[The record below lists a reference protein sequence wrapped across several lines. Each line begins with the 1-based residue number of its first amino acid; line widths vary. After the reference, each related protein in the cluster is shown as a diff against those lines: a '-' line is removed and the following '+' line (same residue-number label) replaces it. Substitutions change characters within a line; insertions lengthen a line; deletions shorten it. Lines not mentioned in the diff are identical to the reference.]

1 MVDSAHYL
9 DLYHSRNE
17 ETQLVIDILA
27 VYIYPVD
34 KYMLTDAVLK
44 ILDITQDVITDILQ
58 ELIAAGVVVRHVTG
72 NYSLDPA
79 MSFFLFPEKV
89 RQPQYLQ
96 LIQQVKPYSF
106 YSTSARIQELQQL
119 LIAFFTGEKSLLRA
133 PVMRISGELNEYLP
147 HLCYILYFPE
157 YKPLLQLFDAESISR
172 LYQAAIHLQLQSM
185 SAVSM
190 LATEAPVTNWS
201 VLSGMN
207 QPTDDPFAQAVH
219 ALYDQQPDAAFL
231 LFEQGIKQQPKTDR
245 KHMVPLSPVLSF
257 IYAFNLT
264 LLPDS
269 RSYPMITKVV
279 AFYEKKLKAEITPA
293 ISLLHFHQGRKE
305 KAENMLL
312 ILLQGNHGD
321 LISYL
326 AIICLQ
332 IYLPTSK
339 LLKTYKDLSTQLL
352 YKGIQ
357 NNYRFLT
364 YEYLYL
370 FKDEGFRKKED
381 AYQEAASVIGRK
393 PLLSQLKRTAEW
405 ERLLQLLSVPEAP
418 VSEKPQQTTRI
429 AYLVEP
435 TNKEIQVILQSFSN
449 TGGWSRGRPV
459 DMKRFREGVI
469 PGMTP
474 QDVRIGECLIKQ
486 SFYSYGADDYVFE
499 DRVWPEMAGHP
510 YLFMAYDQDISLDIV
525 KGEPELLV
533 NKTGKG
539 FTFDSNLPTTDLSKE
554 IIFIRE
560 SETRL
565 KVIRLT
571 PKQRSLL
578 QTVQQ
583 IPIVPADGKEQL
595 LNALQQMGAHITV
608 HANLEGT
615 ALNIQQRNGDA
626 RITVQLQ
633 PTADALKAA
642 FYVKPFGADPP
653 YCKPGEG
660 AAHIIG
666 IMNGERCQA
675 TRDLDKEKANYT
687 RLLELIQQAVAQE
700 IDDDH
705 IIFSDPLDCLQ
716 LLEVIHEH
724 PDIAV
729 SEWPEGEKLRI
740 RKVVTTRRMA
750 LTVKSNRK
758 WLECQGELKVD
769 EDMVLSLKELL
780 DNTVQH
786 RSRFIPLKNGSY
798 LALTK
803 KLYRQL
809 QEMNSFSIADHES
822 VKIQHM
828 AAHMLDEM
836 LEEAGSVE
844 TDNAF
849 KAQKQR
855 WKEIISVTPAIPPAL
870 QATLRSY
877 QEEGFR
883 WMVRLANLGAGACLA
898 DDMGLGKTIQAITL
912 LLHRAAEGPAL
923 VVCPASVLPNWINEI
938 NRFAPSL
945 RVVMLHAGGD
955 RKELLASV
963 GGYAVVVTTY
973 GLLLSERALLT
984 TIEWDSVILD
994 EAHAIKNHQ
1003 TRTAKAAMALRSHFR
1018 LILTG
1023 TPVQNNLNEIW
1034 SLFHFINPGLL
1045 GTLKHFTRQ
1054 YTTPVVYNPDSTVKV
1069 HLKKLIAPYMLR
1081 RTKGA
1086 VLDELPEKT
1095 EIVKLIPLSHDERAF
1110 YEAIR
1115 LKAIE
1120 NIRKYRVS
1128 DSKQHL
1134 NTLTEIGKLR
1144 MAACH
1149 PQMLHTE
1156 VNIPSSKLSTFLE
1169 IVEELIS
1176 NKHRA
1181 LVFSQFVRHLDL
1193 VKRALDDKGIS
1204 YLYLDGA
1211 TSIPDRE
1218 ERVKQ
1223 FQGGTADLFLISL
1236 KAGGLGLNL
1245 TAADYVIHL
1254 DPWWNPAI
1262 EEQASDRAYRMGQT
1276 KPVTIYRLVMQDTI
1290 EEKIISLHRNKRDLA
1305 DQLLAGSD
1313 ITGKLSTEELIALIM
1328 K

>member
-9 DLYHSRNE
+9 DIYHSRNE

-34 KYMLTDAVLK
+34 KYMLIDAALK
-44 ILDITQDVITDILQ
+44 ILDIPQDAISDILE
-58 ELIAAGVVVRHVTG
+58 ELIAAGIVVKHVTG

-89 RQPQYLQ
+89 RQPHYLQ
-96 LIQQVKPYSF
+96 LIQQVRQYSF
-106 YSTSARIQELQQL
+106 YSSNARIQELQQL

-133 PVMRISGELNEYLP
+133 PVMRISGEVNEYLP
-147 HLCYILYFPE
+147 HLCYLLYFPE
-157 YKPLLQLFDAESISR
+157 YKFLLQFFDTDVLQVI
-172 LYQAAIHLQLQSM
+172 YQAAINLQLQN
-185 SAVSM
+185 M
-190 LATEAPVTNWS
+190 LPVTLLETPVTSWS
-201 VLSGMN
+201 ILEGSL
-207 QPTDDPFAQAVH
+207 TASDDPFAQAVM
-219 ALYDQQPDAAFL
+219 ALYDQQPDAAVL
-231 LFEQGIKQQPKTDR
+231 LFGEGIKQQPKTDR
-245 KHMVPLSPVLSF
+245 KHLVPLSPLIGF

-264 LLPDS
+264 LIPDS
-269 RSYPMITKVV
+269 RSYPLITKIVT
-279 AFYEKKLKAEITPA
+279 FYEKKLKADLTPA
-293 ISLLHFHQGRKE
+293 LSLLHFHQGRKE

-321 LISYL
+321 LLSYL
-326 AIICLQ
+326 ALICLQ
-332 IYLPTSK
+332 IYLPGSK

-357 NNYRFLT
+357 NHYRFLT
-364 YEYLYL
+364 HEYLYL
-370 FKDEGFRKKED
+370 FKDEGFRKKEE
-381 AYQEAASVIGRK
+381 AWQEAASVIGKK
-393 PLLSQLKRTAEW
+393 PLFAQLKRTAEW
-405 ERLLQLLSVPEAP
+405 ERLLKLLSVPEVVQA
-418 VSEKPQQTTRI
+418 EKPQQTTRI

-435 TNKEIQVILQSFSN
+435 TTKEIQVILQSFNNNS
-449 TGGWSRGRPV
+449 GWSKGRPV

-469 PGMTP
+469 QGMTP

-486 SFYSYGADDYVFE
+486 SFYSYGSDDYVFE

-510 YLFMAYDQDISLDIV
+510 YLFMAHDQEISFDIV

-539 FTFDSNLPTTDLSKE
+539 FTFDSNLPTTDLTKE

-571 PKQRSLL
+571 PKQRSVL

-595 LNALQQMGAHITV
+595 LGALQQIGAHITV

-615 ALNIQQRNGDA
+615 SLNIQQRKGDT

-633 PTADALKAA
+633 PTADALKAS
-642 FYVKPFGADPP
+642 FFVKPFGADPP

-675 TRDLDKEKANYT
+675 SRDLDAEKANYA
-687 RLLELIQQAVAQE
+687 RLLELIQQAIAQE

-705 IIFSDPLDCLQ
+705 IIFSEPMDCLQ
-716 LLEVIHEH
+716 LLEVIHEN
-724 PDIAV
+724 PAIAI

-740 RKVVTTRRMA
+740 KKVVTTSRMA
-750 LTVKSNRK
+750 ITVKSNRK

-780 DNTVQH
+780 DKTVQH
-786 RSRFIPLKNGSY
+786 SSRFIPLKNGSY

-809 QEMNSFSIADHES
+809 NEMNSFAVADHES
-822 VKIQHM
+822 VKIQSM
-828 AAHMLDEM
+828 ATHMLDE
-836 LEEAGSVE
+836 LLDEAGSVE
-844 TDNAF
+844 TDAAF

-855 WKEIISVTPAIPPAL
+855 WKEIISVTPAIPAAL
-870 QATLRSY
+870 QATLRPY
-877 QEEGFR
+877 QEDGFR
-883 WMVRLANLGAGACLA
+883 WMLRLANLGAGACLA

-912 LLHRAAEGPAL
+912 MLHRGAEGPAL

-955 RKELLASV
+955 RKELLASA
-963 GGYAVVVTTY
+963 GGFSVVVTTY

-984 TIEWDSVILD
+984 TIEWDTVILD
-994 EAHAIKNHQ
+994 EAHAIKNNQ
-1003 TRTAKAAMALRSHFR
+1003 TRTAKAAMALQAHFR

-1023 TPVQNNLNEIW
+1023 TPIQNNLNEIW

-1045 GTLKHFTRQ
+1045 GTLKHFTKQ
-1054 YTTPVVYNPDSTVKV
+1054 FTTPVVYNPDSTVKN

-1169 IVEELIS
+1169 IAAELIT

>member
-1 MVDSAHYL
+1 MREIYL
-9 DLYHSRNE
+9 SLHDE
-17 ETQLVIDILA
+17 AKQVIDVLA
-27 VYIYPVD
+27 IYIYPVD
-34 KYMLTDAVLK
+34 VYTLTDAVHQ
-44 ILDITQDVITDILQ
+44 IREIPQDVITDILQ
-58 ELIAAGVVVRHVTG
+58 ELIAAGIVVRHVTG
-72 NYSLDPA
+72 NYSLEPA
-79 MSFFLFPEKV
+79 MSFLLFPEKIKEA
-89 RQPQYLQ
+89 PYLQ
-96 LIQQVKPYSF
+96 LLQQVKPHSF

-119 LIAFFTGEKSLLRA
+119 LLAYFTGERSLLRA

-147 HLCYILYFPE
+147 HLCYLLYYPV
-157 YKPLLQLFDAESISR
+157 YKPLLQLFDTDSLASI
-172 LYQAAIHLQLQSM
+172 YQAAIGLQLQSM
-185 SAVSM
+185 SPIT
-190 LATEAPVTNWS
+190 LQGDPVTSWL
-201 VLSGMN
+201 VLEGKLT
-207 QPTDDPFAQAVH
+207 PGEDPFASAVI

-269 RSYPMITKVV
+269 RSYPLITKIVT
-279 AFYEKKLKAEITPA
+279 FYDKKLKAETTPA

-305 KAENMLL
+305 KAENLL
-312 ILLQGNHGD
+312 ALLLESKHGH
-321 LISYL
+321 LLSYL
-326 AIICLQ
+326 ALLCLQ
-332 IYLPTSK
+332 AYQPTSK

-352 YKGIQ
+352 YRGIE
-357 NNYRFLT
+357 NSYRFLT

-370 FKDEGFRKKED
+370 FRDEGFRKKED
-381 AYQEAASVIGRK
+381 AYTEAAQVIGKR
-393 PLLSQLKRTAEW
+393 PILSQLKRTAEW
-405 ERLLQLLSVPEAP
+405 ERLLKLLSVPEAAQP
-418 VSEKPQQTTRI
+418 EKPAQTARI
-429 AYLVEP
+429 AYLLDP
-435 TNKEIQVILQSFSN
+435 TTKDIQVIIQSFTN
-449 TGGWSRGRPV
+449 AAGWSRGRPV
-459 DMKRFREGVI
+459 DMKRFADGSM

-474 QDVRIGECLIKQ
+474 QDEKIAACLIKQ
-486 SFYSYGADDYVFE
+486 SFYSYGSEDYVFE
-499 DRVWPEMAGHP
+499 DKVWAEMAGHP
-510 YLFMAYDQDISLDIV
+510 YLYMAHDQDISFDII

-539 FTFDSNLPTTDLSKE
+539 YSFDSNLPTTDLTKD
-554 IIFIRE
+554 IVFIRE

-565 KVIRLT
+565 KVIKLS
-571 PKQRSLL
+571 PKQKSILL
-578 QTVQQ
+578 TVQQ
-583 IPIVPADGKEQL
+583 MPLVPVDGREQL
-595 LNALQQMGAHITV
+595 LTALQQIGAHLTV
-608 HANLEGT
+608 HANLDGA
-615 ALNIQQRNGDA
+615 ALNMQQRLGDA

-642 FYVKPFGADPP
+642 FFVKPFGADPP

-675 TRDLDKEKANYT
+675 TRDLAAEKANYA
-687 RLLELIQQAVAQE
+687 RLLEYIQQAVAQE

-724 PDIAV
+724 PELAI

-740 RKVVTTRRMA
+740 KKVVATKRMM

-780 DNTVQH
+780 DKTVQN

-798 LALTK
+798 LALTR

-809 QEMNSFSIADHES
+809 QEINSFTTPDSEA
-822 VKIQHM
+822 VKIQAM
-828 AAHMLDEM
+828 AAHMLDDL

-844 TDNAF
+844 TDAAF
-849 KAQKQR
+849 KAQRQR
-855 WKEIISVTPAIPPAL
+855 WKEIVAVTPAVPAAL
-870 QATLRSY
+870 QATLRPY
-877 QEEGFR
+877 QEDGFR
-883 WMVRLANLGAGACLA
+883 WLVRLATLGAGACLA

-912 LLHRAAEGPAL
+912 LLHRGAEGPAL
-923 VVCPASVLPNWINEI
+923 VVCPASVLPNWIHEI

-945 RVVMLHAGGD
+945 RVVRLHAGGD
-955 RKELLASV
+955 RKEVLASV
-963 GGYAVVVTTY
+963 SGYCVVVTTY

-984 TIEWDSVILD
+984 TIDWDTVILD
-994 EAHAIKNHQ
+994 EAHAIKNYQ
-1003 TRTAKAAMALRSHFR
+1003 TRTAKAALALHAHFR

-1045 GTLKHFTRQ
+1045 GTLRHFVKQ
-1054 YTTPVVYNPDSTVKV
+1054 FTTPVVYNPDSTVKV
-1069 HLKKLIAPYMLR
+1069 HLRKLIAPYMLR

-1128 DSKQHL
+1128 DSKQHM

-1156 VNIPSSKLSTFLE
+1156 VNIPSSKLSTFME

-1181 LVFSQFVRHLDL
+1181 LVFSQFVRHLEL

-1305 DQLLAGSD
+1305 DQLLQGSD
-1313 ITGKLSTEELIALIM
+1313 ITGKLTTEELIALIM

>member
-1 MVDSAHYL
+1 MREIYL
-9 DLYHSRNE
+9 SRHDE
-17 ETQLVIDILA
+17 AKQVIDVLA
-27 VYIYPVD
+27 IYIYPVD
-34 KYMLTDAVLK
+34 VYTLTDAVHLFRE
-44 ILDITQDVITDILQ
+44 IPQDVIIDILQ
-58 ELIAAGVVVRHVTG
+58 ELIAAGIVVRHVTG
-72 NYSLDPA
+72 SYSLDPA
-79 MSFFLFPEKV
+79 MSFMLFPEKIKET
-89 RQPQYLQ
+89 PYLQ
-96 LIQQVKPYSF
+96 LLQQVKPHSF

-119 LIAFFTGEKSLLRA
+119 LLAYFTGERSLLRA

-147 HLCYILYFPE
+147 HICYLLYYPV
-157 YKPLLQLFDAESISR
+157 YKPLLQLFDADSLATI
-172 LYQAAIHLQLQSM
+172 YHAAIGLQLQSM
-185 SAVSM
+185 SPITLSGPPVSS
-190 LATEAPVTNWS
+190 WS
-201 VLSGMN
+201 VLAGTLT
-207 QPTDDPFAQAVH
+207 PGEDPLVNAVI

-231 LFEQGIKQQPKTDR
+231 LFEQGIKQQAKTDR
-245 KHMVPLSPVLSF
+245 KHLVPLSPVLSF

-269 RSYPMITKVV
+269 RSYPLITKIVT
-279 AFYEKKLKAEITPA
+279 FYDKKLKAEITPA

-305 KAENMLL
+305 KAENLL
-312 ILLQGNHGD
+312 ALLLESKHSH
-321 LISYL
+321 LLSYL
-326 AIICLQ
+326 ALICLQ
-332 IYLPTSK
+332 ACLPGSK
-339 LLKTYKDLSTQLL
+339 LLKTYKDLATQLL
-352 YKGIQ
+352 YRGIE
-357 NNYRFLT
+357 NNYPFLT

-370 FKDEGFRKKED
+370 FRDEGFRK
-381 AYQEAASVIGRK
+381 QEAAYTAAAQVIGKR

-405 ERLLQLLSVPEAP
+405 ERLLKLLSVPEAP
-418 VSEKPQQTTRI
+418 QQEKPAQTARI
-429 AYLVEP
+429 AYLLDP
-435 TNKEIQVILQSFSN
+435 TTKDIQVIIQSFTN
-449 TGGWSRGRPV
+449 AAGWSRGRPV
-459 DMKRFREGVI
+459 DMKRFVDGSM

-474 QDVRIGECLIKQ
+474 QDEKIAACLIKQ
-486 SFYSYGADDYVFE
+486 SFYSYGSDDYVFE
-499 DRVWPEMAGHP
+499 DRVWAEMAGHP
-510 YLFMAYDQDISLDIV
+510 YLYMAHDQDISFDIV

-539 FTFDSNLPTTDLSKE
+539 YTFDSNLPTTDLTKD

-565 KVIRLT
+565 RVIRLS
-571 PKQRSLL
+571 PRQKGIL

-583 IPIVPADGKEQL
+583 MPLVPVDGREQL
-595 LNALQQMGAHITV
+595 LTALQQIGAHITV
-608 HANLEGT
+608 HANLDGA
-615 ALNIQQRNGDA
+615 ALNMQQRQGDA

-633 PTADALKAA
+633 PTSDALKAA
-642 FYVKPFGADPP
+642 FFVKPFGADPP

-675 TRDLDKEKANYT
+675 TRDLEAEKANYA
-687 RLLELIQQAVAQE
+687 RLLEYIQQAIAQE

-724 PDIAV
+724 PELAI

-740 RKVVTTRRMA
+740 KKVVATKRMM

-780 DNTVQH
+780 DKTVQH
-786 RSRFIPLKNGSY
+786 RSRFIPLKNGNY
-798 LALTK
+798 LALTR

-809 QEMNSFSIADHES
+809 QEMNSFITPDSET
-822 VKIQHM
+822 VKIQAM
-828 AAHMLDEM
+828 AAHMLDDL
-836 LEEAGSVE
+836 LEDAGSVE
-844 TDNAF
+844 TDAAF
-849 KAQKQR
+849 KAHRQR
-855 WKEIISVTPAIPPAL
+855 WKEIIAVTPAVPAAL
-870 QATLRSY
+870 QATLRPY
-877 QEEGFR
+877 QEDGFR
-883 WMVRLANLGAGACLA
+883 WLARLATLGAGACLA

-912 LLHRAAEGPAL
+912 LLHRGAEGPAL

-945 RVVMLHAGGD
+945 RVIRLHAGGD
-955 RKELLASV
+955 RKEVLAAV
-963 GGYAVVVTTY
+963 GTCCVVVTTY
-973 GLLLSERALLT
+973 GLLLSERTLLT
-984 TIEWDSVILD
+984 TLDWDTVILD
-994 EAHAIKNHQ
+994 EAQAIKNYQ
-1003 TRTAKAAMALRSHFR
+1003 TRTAKAALALRAHFR

-1023 TPVQNNLNEIW
+1023 TPIQNNLNEIW

-1045 GTLKHFTRQ
+1045 GTLRHFVKQ

-1081 RTKGA
+1081 RTKGT

-1128 DSKQHL
+1128 DSKQHM

-1156 VNIPSSKLSTFLE
+1156 VNIPSSKLSTFME
-1169 IVEELIS
+1169 IAEELIS

-1181 LVFSQFVRHLDL
+1181 LVFSQFVRHLEL

-1211 TSIPDRE
+1211 TAIPDRE

-1305 DQLLAGSD
+1305 DQLLQGSD
-1313 ITGKLSTEELIALIM
+1313 ITGKLTTEELIALIT